1 MKITDNFREYTQT
14 LFYFSRAMN
23 ENFSFFNSCWLF
35 FLTLFWGFVFV
46 LVLRFFFRW
55 DAPQNVHIYLKIA
68 RLISKSPALY
78 HWSNTLFSAKIVRFI
93 IEFCISPKFCVYSR
107 NFWLFPKS
115 ASKMS
120 MQSQLLGPLCI
131 TLMVIFGFFTVII
144 SSSLCW
150 THCWFNPV
158 FNLVQDQ
165 NKIFNIDKH
174 CKVLFIYTCNIYFIV
189 SFLSW
194 GLFYDVKKHD
204 SSVFIKDTISVTIS
218 LNFC

>member
-1 MKITDNFREYTQT
+1 MII
-14 LFYFSRAMN
+14 FSYSFLGFCFC
-23 ENFSFFNSCWLF
+23 FSFKVF
-35 FLTLFWGFVFV
+35 FW
-46 LVLRFFFRW
+46 W

-150 THCWFNPV
+150 THCWFNPM

-194 GLFYDVKKHD
+194 GLFYDVKKHH

-218 LNFC
+218 LNFCERYISIILNICVDLVT